1 MHDSITNELVAGLKS
16 ALETVNDYQNLMK
29 DFPLNDLLSATDLM
43 NIKIALGK
51 WLPLA

>member
-1 MHDSITNELVAGLKS
+1 MKILSGLKS

-43 NIKIALGK
+43 NIKIALG
-51 WLPLA
+51 LYLDL